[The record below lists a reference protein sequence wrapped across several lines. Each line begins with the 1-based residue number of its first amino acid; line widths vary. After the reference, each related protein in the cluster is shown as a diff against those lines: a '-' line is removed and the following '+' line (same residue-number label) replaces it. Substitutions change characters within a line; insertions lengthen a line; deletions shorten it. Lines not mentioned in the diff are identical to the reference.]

1 MRLLLALFIICL
13 PVACATTAEPEP
25 LVPKVRAAVQPE
37 IDKHLGDAQKAA
49 LAELARADTVKALFK
64 PPLRQQAVKDP
75 WGALTELEKRGLD
88 LSAAARGG
96 LKNLPAIVTK
106 MAGFLDK
113 PAAKPT
119 VVARG
124 KLENLDDH
132 VRYITA
138 VLDAADALR

>member
-1 MRLLLALFIICL
+1 DS
-13 PVACATTAEPEP
+13 VA
-25 LVPKVRAAVQPE
+25 
-37 IDKHLGDAQKAA
+37 
-49 LAELARADTVKALFK
+49 ALFK
-64 PPLRQQAVKDP
+64 PPLRQKAIKDP

-124 KLENLDDH
+124 KQETLDDH

-138 VLDAADALR
+138 VLDAADALREEALAKVSAKDREFLHAWPATLIHEFGPQLSLTDETRPALAND